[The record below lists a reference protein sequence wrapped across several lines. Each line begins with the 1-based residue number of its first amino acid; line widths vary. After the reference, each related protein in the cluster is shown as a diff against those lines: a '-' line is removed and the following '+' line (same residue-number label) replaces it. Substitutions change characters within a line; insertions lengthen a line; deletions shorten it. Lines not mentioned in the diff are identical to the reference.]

1 MPVLPKPY
9 PDEVVGSVIVR
20 ACRHTGLPLKRLLF
34 SIFRG
39 QRATFSFLLGESF
52 ARLAYPAGLDPEELL
67 AEHTMFRYATAFMP
81 TAVQAQLTAKA
92 LAARPGE
99 VSLASLTKNISHG
112 VSFRR
117 VCKLCI
123 QAELSRYGETYWH
136 REHLLPGVLI
146 CPQHGR
152 PLEETGIELRG
163 GAHSSVVL
171 LPHEVLQTR
180 PTETLPSQLASRV
193 AAISAAALRGTL
205 PRSDDRLCDYRAKAA
220 ALGYMLPS
228 GDIAGGV
235 VGHMVRRTFGDEY
248 LAATGC
254 PVAEDSKSAWPA
266 LMVRPGGT
274 PNFASPK
281 HVLMQAL
288 FDAEVRPP
296 KNMSSMYG
304 PPGKQTRDYGHLD
317 ASTLAR
323 LRMSV
328 RVAARNGNRTTVEA
342 LLREAGVWS
351 AFKHRR
357 ELFPRTDAF
366 LQEFRHSDQSER
378 QLGGRPY
385 WRKRL
390 PSRYGKVEGGAQG
403 AGDLT
408 QSELPTVA
416 LVLAARTV
424 PLHTRTATSCERF
437 VPIHPQSTGDEDGMG
452 TQDCGQ
458 QGQPPR

>member
-34 SIFRG
+34 SIFKG

-52 ARLAYPAGLDPEELL
+52 ARLAYPAGLDPDELL

-81 TAVQAQLTAKA
+81 IAVQGQLAAKA
-92 LAARPGE
+92 LAPRPGE
-99 VSLASLTKNISHG
+99 ASLASLTKNISHG

-123 QAELSRYGETYWH
+123 QAELSLYGETYWH

-152 PLEETGIELRG
+152 PLAETGIELRG
-163 GAHSSVVL
+163 RAHASVLL
-171 LPHEVLQTR
+171 LPHEVHQLKSAA
-180 PTETLPSQLASRV
+180 TLPSQLASRV
-193 AAISAAALRGTL
+193 AAISVAALRGTL
-205 PRSDDRLCDYRAKAA
+205 PRSDDRLRDYRAKAA
-220 ALGYMLPS
+220 ELGFLLPS

-235 VGHMVRRTFGDEY
+235 MGHMVRRTFGDEY

-266 LMVRPGGT
+266 LMVRAGGT

-281 HVLMQAL
+281 HVLMQAF

-304 PPGKQTRDYGHLD
+304 TPGKKTRDYGHLD

-323 LRMSV
+323 LKTNV
-328 RVAARNGNRTTVEA
+328 RVAARSGNRTTVEA

-351 AFKHRR
+351 AFKHCR

-403 AGDLT
+403 AGDLMHSELPT
-408 QSELPTVA
+408 GVHVLAAQSELPS
-416 LVLAARTV
+416 R
-424 PLHTRTATSCERF
+424 PIATSSKRS
-437 VPIHPQSTGDEDGMG
+437 VPIHPQSTGDKDGMG
-452 TQDCGQ
+452 TQDSGQ